1 MSVEVPVAAEVPVT
15 ARIAAVRNSL
25 QPSERRVADL
35 IVDEPDAVVE
45 LTAQQIADRVGVGR
59 ATVVRACQTFGYRGY
74 PQLRV
79 ALAAERGRRT
89 IAPSTPE
96 DGPLGGIRAAIDRI
110 ADDLRAATSLLD
122 AAVVAQAVDA
132 VVTARRLL
140 VVASGLSAPVATDLA
155 MRLTAVGRSAET
167 VGDPIGQQIAARHLA
182 PDDVCVVI
190 SGSGANEASLRAAA
204 AARAAGARV
213 IALTSFVASPL
224 TERADIA
231 LVLASGGTFRDE
243 LEHTSRIAHAVFA
256 EAFVDAVARARAED
270 ADLARARVLE
280 ILSDNLGDAG

>member
-1 MSVEVPVAAEVPVT
+1 VSAEVPVT

-35 IVDEPDAVVE
+35 IVDEPDAVIE

-59 ATVVRACQTFGYRGY
+59 STVVRACQTFGYRGY

-79 ALAAERGRRT
+79 ALAAERGSRT
-89 IAPSTPE
+89 VAPSAQ
-96 DGPLGGIRAAIDRI
+96 DGALGGIRSAIDRI
-110 ADDLRAATSLLD
+110 ADDLRTVTSLLEAD
-122 AAVVAQAVDA
+122 AVSEAVDA
-132 VVTARRLL
+132 VVGARRLL

-155 MRLTAVGRSAET
+155 MRLTAVGRPAET
-167 VGDPIGQQIAARHLA
+167 LGDPIGQQIAARHLA
-182 PDDVCVVI
+182 AADVCVVI
-190 SGSGANEASLRAAA
+190 SGSGANEASLRAAS

-213 IALTSFVASPL
+213 IALTSFSASPL
-224 TERADIA
+224 TERADLS
-231 LVLASGGTFRDE
+231 LVLASGGSFRDE

-256 EAFVDAVARARAED
+256 EAFVDAVAAARAD
-270 ADLARARVLE
+270 DSALARSRVLE

>member
-1 MSVEVPVAAEVPVT
+1 MSAEVPVT

-35 IVDEPDAVVE
+35 IVDEPDAVIE

-59 ATVVRACQTFGYRGY
+59 STVVRACQTFGYRGY

-79 ALAAERGRRT
+79 ALAAERGSRT
-89 IAPSTPE
+89 VAPSAQ
-96 DGPLGGIRAAIDRI
+96 DGALGGIRSAIDRI
-110 ADDLRAATSLLD
+110 ADDLRAVTSLLEAD
-122 AAVVAQAVDA
+122 AVSEAVDA
-132 VVTARRLL
+132 VVGARRLL

-155 MRLTAVGRSAET
+155 MRLTAVGRPAET
-167 VGDPIGQQIAARHLA
+167 LGDPIGQQIAARHLA
-182 PDDVCVVI
+182 AADVCIVI
-190 SGSGANEASLRAAA
+190 SGSGANEASLRAAS

-213 IALTSFVASPL
+213 IALTSFSASPL
-224 TERADIA
+224 TECADLS
-231 LVLASGGTFRDE
+231 LVLASGGSFRDE

-256 EAFVDAVARARAED
+256 EAFVDAVAAARAD
-270 ADLARARVLE
+270 DSALARSRVLE

>member
-1 MSVEVPVAAEVPVT
+1 MSAEVPVT

-35 IVDEPDAVVE
+35 IVDDPDAVIE
-45 LTAQQIADRVGVGR
+45 LTAQQIAARVGVGR
-59 ATVVRACQTFGYRGY
+59 STVVRACQTFGYRGY

-79 ALAAERGRRT
+79 ALAAERGRRS
-89 IAPSTPE
+89 APAPATA
-96 DGPLGGIRAAIDRI
+96 DGPLGGIRSAIDRI
-110 ADDLRAATSLLD
+110 ADDLRAVTSLLEAD
-122 AAVVAQAVDA
+122 AVAEAVEAVVAAP
-132 VVTARRLL
+132 RLL

-167 VGDPIGQQIAARHLA
+167 VGDAIGQQIAARHLA

-213 IALTSFVASPL
+213 IALTSFSASPL
-224 TERADIA
+224 TERADVT
-231 LVLASGGTFRDE
+231 LVLASGGSFRDE

-256 EAFVDAVARARAED
+256 EAFVDAVARARAGD
-270 ADLARARVLE
+270 ADLSRARVLE

>member
-1 MSVEVPVAAEVPVT
+1 VPVT

-35 IVDEPDAVVE
+35 IVDDPDAIIE

-59 ATVVRACQTFGYRGY
+59 SSVVRACQTFGYRGY

-79 ALAAERGRRT
+79 ALAAERGRRAV
-89 IAPSTPE
+89 APVAQ
-96 DGPLGGIRAAIDRI
+96 DGALGGIRSAIDRI
-110 ADDLRAATSLLD
+110 ADDLRAVTSLLD
-122 AAVVAQAVDA
+122 AEGVSDAVAAVVA
-132 VVTARRLL
+132 ARRLL

-155 MRLTAVGRSAET
+155 MRLTAVGRPAET

-182 PDDVCVVI
+182 PEDVCVVI
-190 SGSGANEASLRAAA
+190 SGSGANEASLRAAS

-213 IALTSFVASPL
+213 IALTSFSASPL
-224 TERADIA
+224 TERADLS

-256 EAFVDAVARARAED
+256 EAFVDAVAAVRAGE
-270 ADLARARVLE
+270 ADLSRSRVLE

>member
-1 MSVEVPVAAEVPVT
+1 MSAEIPVT

-35 IVDEPDAVVE
+35 IVDDPDAVIE

-59 ATVVRACQTFGYRGY
+59 SSVVRACQTLGYRGY

-79 ALAAERGRRT
+79 ALAAERGRR
-89 IAPSTPE
+89 AEPPVAQ
-96 DGPLGGIRAAIDRI
+96 DGVLGGIRSAIDRI

-122 AAVVAQAVDA
+122 ADGVTAAVEAVSS
-132 VVTARRLL
+132 ARRLL

-155 MRLTAVGRSAET
+155 MRLTAVGRPAET
-167 VGDPIGQQIAARHLA
+167 IGDPIGQQIAARHLTA
-182 PDDVCVVI
+182 DDVCVVI
-190 SGSGANEASLRAAA
+190 SGSGANEASLRAAT
-204 AARAAGARV
+204 AARTAGARV
-213 IALTSFVASPL
+213 IAVTSFVASPL
-224 TERADIA
+224 TERADLS

-256 EAFVDAVARARAED
+256 EALVDAVARARGGDAER
-270 ADLARARVLE
+270 ARERVLE

>member
-1 MSVEVPVAAEVPVT
+1 MSAEVPVT

-35 IVDEPDAVVE
+35 IVDDPDAVIE

-59 ATVVRACQTFGYRGY
+59 STVVRACQTFGYRGY

-79 ALAAERGRRT
+79 ALAAERGRRS
-89 IAPSTPE
+89 APAPATA
-96 DGPLGGIRAAIDRI
+96 DGPLGGIRSAIDRI
-110 ADDLRAATSLLD
+110 ADDLRAVTSLLEAD
-122 AAVVAQAVDA
+122 AVAEAVEAVVAAP
-132 VVTARRLL
+132 RLL

-167 VGDPIGQQIAARHLA
+167 VGDAIGQQIAARHLA

-213 IALTSFVASPL
+213 IALTSFSASPL
-224 TERADIA
+224 TERADVT
-231 LVLASGGTFRDE
+231 LVLASGGSFRDE

-256 EAFVDAVARARAED
+256 EAFVDAVARARAGD
-270 ADLARARVLE
+270 ADLSRARVLE

>member
-1 MSVEVPVAAEVPVT
+1 MSAEVPVT

-35 IVDEPDAVVE
+35 IVDEPDAVIE

-59 ATVVRACQTFGYRGY
+59 SSVVRACQTFGYRGY

-79 ALAAERGRRT
+79 ALAAERGSRT
-89 IAPSTPE
+89 VAPTAQ
-96 DGPLGGIRAAIDRI
+96 DGALGGIRSAIDRI
-110 ADDLRAATSLLD
+110 ADDLRSVTSLLEAEGVAEAV
-122 AAVVAQAVDA
+122 AAVVA
-132 VVTARRLL
+132 ARRLL

-155 MRLTAVGRSAET
+155 MRLTAVGRPAET

-190 SGSGANEASLRAAA
+190 SGSGANEASLRAAS

-213 IALTSFVASPL
+213 IALTSFSASPL
-224 TERADIA
+224 TERADLS

-256 EAFVDAVARARAED
+256 EAFVDAVAAARAD
-270 ADLARARVLE
+270 DSALARSRVLE

>member
-1 MSVEVPVAAEVPVT
+1 MSAEVPVT

-35 IVDEPDAVVE
+35 IVDEPDAVIE

-59 ATVVRACQTFGYRGY
+59 STVVRACQTFGYRGY

-79 ALAAERGRRT
+79 ALAAERGRRAG
-89 IAPSTPE
+89 APVAQA
-96 DGPLGGIRAAIDRI
+96 GALGGIRSAIDRI
-110 ADDLRAATSLLD
+110 ADDLRAVTSLLD
-122 AAVVAQAVDA
+122 AEGVSEAVDA
-132 VVTARRLL
+132 VVAARRLL

-155 MRLTAVGRSAET
+155 MRLTAVGRPAET

-182 PDDVCVVI
+182 VDDVCVVI
-190 SGSGANEASLRAAA
+190 SGSGANEASLRAAS

-213 IALTSFVASPL
+213 IALTSFSASPL
-224 TERADIA
+224 TERADLS

-256 EAFVDAVARARAED
+256 EAFVDAVAAARAD
-270 ADLARARVLE
+270 DSALARSRVLE

>member
-1 MSVEVPVAAEVPVT
+1 MSAEVPVT

-35 IVDEPDAVVE
+35 IVDEPDAVIE

-59 ATVVRACQTFGYRGY
+59 STVVRACQTFGYRGY

-79 ALAAERGRRT
+79 ALAAERGRRAV
-89 IAPSTPE
+89 APVAQ
-96 DGPLGGIRAAIDRI
+96 DGALGGIRSAIDRI
-110 ADDLRAATSLLD
+110 ADDLRSVTSLLD
-122 AAVVAQAVDA
+122 AEGVSEAVNAVVA
-132 VVTARRLL
+132 ARRLL

-155 MRLTAVGRSAET
+155 MRLTAVGRPAET

-182 PDDVCVVI
+182 VDDVCVVI
-190 SGSGANEASLRAAA
+190 SGSGANEASLRAAF

-213 IALTSFVASPL
+213 IALTSFSASPL
-224 TERADIA
+224 TERADLS

-256 EAFVDAVARARAED
+256 EAFVDAVAAARADD
-270 ADLARARVLE
+270 ASLARSRVLE

>member
-1 MSVEVPVAAEVPVT
+1 MSAEVPVT

-35 IVDEPDAVVE
+35 IVDEPDAVIE

-59 ATVVRACQTFGYRGY
+59 STVVRACQTFGYRGY

-79 ALAAERGRRT
+79 ALAAERGSRT
-89 IAPSTPE
+89 VAPSAQ
-96 DGPLGGIRAAIDRI
+96 DGALGGIRSAIDRI
-110 ADDLRAATSLLD
+110 ADDLRAVTSLIEAD
-122 AAVVAQAVDA
+122 AVSEAVDA
-132 VVTARRLL
+132 VVGARRLL

-155 MRLTAVGRSAET
+155 MRLTAVGRPAET
-167 VGDPIGQQIAARHLA
+167 LGDPIGQQIAARHLA
-182 PDDVCVVI
+182 AADVCIVI
-190 SGSGANEASLRAAA
+190 SGSGANEASLRAAS

-213 IALTSFVASPL
+213 IALTSFSASPL
-224 TERADIA
+224 TERADLS
-231 LVLASGGTFRDE
+231 LVLASGGSFRDE

-256 EAFVDAVARARAED
+256 EAFVDAVAAARAD
-270 ADLARARVLE
+270 DSALARSRVLE

>member
-1 MSVEVPVAAEVPVT
+1 VSAEVPVT

-35 IVDEPDAVVE
+35 IVDEPDAVIE

-59 ATVVRACQTFGYRGY
+59 STVVRACQTFGYRGY

-79 ALAAERGRRT
+79 ALAAERGSRT
-89 IAPSTPE
+89 VAPSAQ
-96 DGPLGGIRAAIDRI
+96 DGALGGIRSAIDRI
-110 ADDLRAATSLLD
+110 ADDLRAVTSLLEAD
-122 AAVVAQAVDA
+122 AVSEAVDA
-132 VVTARRLL
+132 VVGARRLL

-155 MRLTAVGRSAET
+155 MRLTAVGRPAET
-167 VGDPIGQQIAARHLA
+167 LGDPIGQQIAARHLA
-182 PDDVCVVI
+182 AADVCIVI
-190 SGSGANEASLRAAA
+190 SGSGANEASLRAAS

-213 IALTSFVASPL
+213 IALTSFSASPL
-224 TERADIA
+224 TECADLS
-231 LVLASGGTFRDE
+231 LVLASGGSFRDE

-256 EAFVDAVARARAED
+256 EAFVDAVAAARAD
-270 ADLARARVLE
+270 DSALARSRVLE